1 MKVAM
6 IEKEEL
12 EALLLILVEVVLP
25 KEVTLV
31 EVALLQRREVILPV
45 EATPKKELE
54 NIVDLEVQK
63 EAILEVEVEAIIK
76 RADLLQQSPWES
88 TADLQIEMQEMMLP
102 WEEQADLLP
111 TDRDLEAEII
121 LVIEMPH

>member
-1 MKVAM
+1 MKVKK
-6 IEKEEL
+6 EKKEEL

-25 KEVTLV
+25 EEVTLA
-31 EVALLQRREVILPV
+31 EVALLQRREVTHLV

-76 RADLLQQSPWES
+76 RVDLLQPN
-88 TADLQIEMQEMMLP
+88 P
-102 WEEQADLLP
+102 
-111 TDRDLEAEII
+111 
-121 LVIEMPH
+121 